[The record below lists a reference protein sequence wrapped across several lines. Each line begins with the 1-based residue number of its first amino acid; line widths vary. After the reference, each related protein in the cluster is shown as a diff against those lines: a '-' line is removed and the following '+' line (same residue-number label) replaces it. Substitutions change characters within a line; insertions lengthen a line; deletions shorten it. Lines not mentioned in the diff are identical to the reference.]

1 MAKVARSLSERF
13 WPNVAVPDKNNPD
26 ACREWRAGRDRGGYG
41 VIRAGK
47 RGDRHLRAH
56 RVAWELARGPI
67 PPGLCVLHRCD
78 VRACVNPDHLFLG
91 TNEEARAE
99 HRTWHGERLA
109 AESPA
114 AEEAAKPAPV
124 VAPPAPAAPKPPE
137 PPKPPPKP
145 PEAPPAPPAAPPV
158 VRPEPEHTSGPSGP
172 SGTSTSKRLSLEDVW
187 KLPVGALVVTK
198 DGTKAYRRVAPG
210 KMGWEP
216 QKPHAASPDGWA
228 RRDDANGRAF
238 DTFTDLLT
246 EARDE
251 GEGVHE
257 VKVTAGPK
265 LVVPTTPA
273 APTRGDVSQ
282 RLRVPREEGARLARG
297 RCRARAR
304 ARDARAQQEN
314 MRDMVAKGR
323 QARKLTET
331 ARLEIRRAAAAG
343 VTHARIASTHGVCA
357 VTVWRVLARARA
369 FGLS

>member
-91 TNEEARAE
+91 TNEE
-99 HRTWHGERLA
+99 
-109 AESPA
+109 
-114 AEEAAKPAPV
+114 
-124 VAPPAPAAPKPPE
+124 
-137 PPKPPPKP
+137 
-145 PEAPPAPPAAPPV
+145 
-158 VRPEPEHTSGPSGP
+158 
-172 SGTSTSKRLSLEDVW
+172 
-187 KLPVGALVVTK
+187 
-198 DGTKAYRRVAPG
+198 
-210 KMGWEP
+210 
-216 QKPHAASPDGWA
+216 
-228 RRDDANGRAF
+228 
-238 DTFTDLLT
+238 
-246 EARDE
+246 
-251 GEGVHE
+251 
-257 VKVTAGPK
+257 
-265 LVVPTTPA
+265 
-273 APTRGDVSQ
+273 
-282 RLRVPREEGARLARG
+282 
-297 RCRARAR
+297 
-304 ARDARAQQEN
+304 N